1 MASLSIRNKTRGST
15 RLPRVSFETLAGH
28 ALPRTYTLSLVLCG
42 DTLARRLNREYRKKT
57 YTPNVL
63 SFPLSRTEG
72 EIFINVR
79 QATREA
85 VRAGIP
91 VRDRIAHLFVHG
103 CLHLSGL
110 PHGKTMD
117 KRERA
122 ILSRAS
128 FSTRALD

>member
-1 MASLSIRNKTRGST
+1 MASVSIRNTTRGST
-15 RLPRVSFETLAGH
+15 RPARVPFAHLAES

-42 DTLARRLNREYRKKT
+42 DALASRLNREYRKKT

-63 SFPLSRTEG
+63 SFPLSHTEG

-79 QATREA
+79 QAAREA
-85 VRAGIP
+85 IRAGIP
-91 VRDRIAHLFVHG
+91 IRDRIAHLFVHG

-110 PHGKTMD
+110 PHGNVMD
-117 KRERA
+117 RRERS

-128 FSTRALD
+128 FSTRTLD